1 MSIWCKILTKNGSG
15 ATFKDSDLLW
25 PISADEIQRNPK
37 LVQNP
42 GYN

>member
-1 MSIWCKILTKNGSG
+1 LKGGSLTG
-15 ATFKDSDLLW
+15 AQVPAFFNVFPIPASDLG
-25 PISADEIQRNPK
+25 ANPK